1 MINENL
7 IDNYK
12 MSQKINNKR

>member
-7 IDNYK
+7 E
-12 MSQKINNKR
+12 